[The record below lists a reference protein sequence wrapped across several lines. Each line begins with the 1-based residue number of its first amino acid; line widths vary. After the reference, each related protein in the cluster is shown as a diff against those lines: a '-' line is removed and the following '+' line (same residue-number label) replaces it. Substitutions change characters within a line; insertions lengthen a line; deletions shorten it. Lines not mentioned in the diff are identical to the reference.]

1 MADADEYSTAP
12 TQQEITPLQTTATII
27 NAISGECITTNVDF
41 FVSLDK
47 FKQFIARKWKIPPD
61 QLLILL
67 PYGNKLKPSMFKEL
81 LINRSFTLNDF
92 YVYDRRLFS
101 LVSKPTPTNLLTS
114 KDSNPMN
121 SPNSNDL
128 TETLEYL
135 IKNSHISQYQGSDT
149 IMIKPMPSPL
159 EDADVDLSRL
169 NYHSVTSLLTTNLGW
184 LSALEIDVHYFKSL
198 IPDIIAHIK
207 RIFDGLTVCSQY
219 LKLYCFDVESLYN
232 SNVQFLNQLVDNGMT
247 SKWEKCFND
256 TLSKLTALE
265 GDSLQKFINIESLLE
280 NEKSVK
286 ILNHSINGKLN
297 KIKREIDENAS
308 FRDIITVNIDRL
320 RQIFTP
326 NESKFEL
333 EDQMAESFEVLVS
346 EMRARSR
353 NVLDKEEEEFNSQE
367 FLKSMNVML
376 EKDKKESVK
385 TLFTISQALYSQIGE
400 LIDLKKSLQKHA
412 VAILGNIAFTQMEI
426 LGIKRL
432 LLNECNKDLELYKKY
447 EVEFAQV
454 EDLPLIYGLYLIEKY
469 RRLSWFQQ
477 ILSFISN
484 FNQDLELFKQN
495 ELRTRNKW
503 VKNFGS
509 IATVFCEDLLSSSD
523 FKRLNEYHSHTSPP
537 NEDEEDE
544 NENSIADYRQD
555 LVKVSQAI
563 DNYMTQIKETDVSE
577 PIIDLLSKTLFE
589 TKRFHII
596 YSNFKNNN
604 NNSSNG
610 NSISPEGS
618 IALKSDDVVK
628 GYKTRIKKL
637 ESLLH
642 EFQYSDIGHWPQGV
656 LNTHLK
662 PFRGSATS
670 INKKKFLGASVL
682 LEPANI
688 SEVNIDSV
696 SQANNHQIQ
705 ELESNVDD
713 LLHQLQL
720 LKEEN
725 NRKSMQIS
733 EMGKKISDLEVEKT
747 AYRETLTNLN
757 QELARLTNE
766 EQSHRTEIFTLNA
779 SFKKQLNDII
789 SQDNEKIEK
798 LTGDYDDVSKSRERL
813 QMDLDESNKKH
824 EQEVNLLKADIERL
838 GKQIVTSEKSDAETN
853 SSSMEKGEKFETI
866 PLAEDPGRENQI
878 SAYTQTLQ
886 DRIFDIISTNIF
898 ILENIGLLLTFDNNN
913 NIQIRRVKGLKKGT
927 AQSNILDESTQM
939 LDAHDNS
946 LIKSPVF
953 QKLKDEYELI
963 KSVAN
968 GSEKDTQ
975 QSIFLGNITQLY
987 DNKLYEV
994 AVIRR
999 FKDIETLAKKLTKEN
1014 KIKRTLLER
1023 FQREKVT
1030 LRNFQIGDLAL
1041 FLPTRENVNSVGSMS
1056 SSTSSLSSSFSSVDL
1071 STPPPLDA
1079 MSIQS
1084 SPSVIHSNVIN
1095 QASISDRD
1103 KNKLMRPWAAFTAFE
1118 ESTRY
1123 FLKDEKGL
1131 TKGKEWFVGRIVT
1144 LEHFVADS
1152 PSNNPFRLPK
1162 GSVWFQVTAVVVSY
1176 QGV

>member
-1 MADADEYSTAP
+1 M
-12 TQQEITPLQTTATII
+12 
-27 NAISGECITTNVDF
+27 
-41 FVSLDK
+41 
-47 FKQFIARKWKIPPD
+47 
-61 QLLILL
+61 
-67 PYGNKLKPSMFKEL
+67 
-81 LINRSFTLNDF
+81 
-92 YVYDRRLFS
+92 
-101 LVSKPTPTNLLTS
+101 
-114 KDSNPMN
+114 
-121 SPNSNDL
+121 
-128 TETLEYL
+128 
-135 IKNSHISQYQGSDT
+135 
-149 IMIKPMPSPL
+149 
-159 EDADVDLSRL
+159 
-169 NYHSVTSLLTTNLGW
+169 
-184 LSALEIDVHYFKSL
+184 
-198 IPDIIAHIK
+198 
-207 RIFDGLTVCSQY
+207 
-219 LKLYCFDVESLYN
+219 
-232 SNVQFLNQLVDNGMT
+232 
-247 SKWEKCFND
+247 
-256 TLSKLTALE
+256 
-265 GDSLQKFINIESLLE
+265 
-280 NEKSVK
+280 
-286 ILNHSINGKLN
+286 
-297 KIKREIDENAS
+297 
-308 FRDIITVNIDRL
+308 
-320 RQIFTP
+320 
-326 NESKFEL
+326 
-333 EDQMAESFEVLVS
+333 
-346 EMRARSR
+346 
-353 NVLDKEEEEFNSQE
+353 
-367 FLKSMNVML
+367 
-376 EKDKKESVK
+376 
-385 TLFTISQALYSQIGE
+385 
-400 LIDLKKSLQKHA
+400 
-412 VAILGNIAFTQMEI
+412 
-426 LGIKRL
+426 
-432 LLNECNKDLELYKKY
+432 
-447 EVEFAQV
+447 
-454 EDLPLIYGLYLIEKY
+454 
-469 RRLSWFQQ
+469 
-477 ILSFISN
+477 
-484 FNQDLELFKQN
+484 
-495 ELRTRNKW
+495 
-503 VKNFGS
+503 
-509 IATVFCEDLLSSSD
+509 
-523 FKRLNEYHSHTSPP
+523 
-537 NEDEEDE
+537 
-544 NENSIADYRQD
+544 
-555 LVKVSQAI
+555 
-563 DNYMTQIKETDVSE
+563 
-577 PIIDLLSKTLFE
+577 
-589 TKRFHII
+589 
-596 YSNFKNNN
+596 
-604 NNSSNG
+604 
-610 NSISPEGS
+610 
-618 IALKSDDVVK
+618 
-628 GYKTRIKKL
+628 
-637 ESLLH
+637 
-642 EFQYSDIGHWPQGV
+642 
-656 LNTHLK
+656 
-662 PFRGSATS
+662 
-670 INKKKFLGASVL
+670 
-682 LEPANI
+682 
-688 SEVNIDSV
+688 NIDSV

-789 SQDNEKIEK
+789 SQDNEKVEK

-838 GKQIVTSEKSDAETN
+838 GKQIVTSEKSYAETN

-1095 QASISDRD
+1095 QASISGRD